1 MVMMR
6 VTCEGEERSIIFL
19 AKTNAK
25 KERKRA
31 NSVKSGSRPRKRL
44 QDDNKPCMVF
54 ELGAAGGLAKQP
66 EIAIRVAKRGHET
79 PRSKKATIKH

>member
-1 MVMMR
+1 MEMMR
-6 VTCEGEERSIIFL
+6 VNCEGEERSIISF

-31 NSVKSGSRPRKRL
+31 NSVKSRSRPRKRL
-44 QDDNKPCMVF
+44 QDDNTPRMVF

-66 EIAIRVAKRGHET
+66 EIAIRVAQRGHEN